1 LTLSLRL
8 LQTPRAPVAL
18 ASTSKSPHQASHYP
32 EGWIKKLNAIRYH
45 ANCYRGG
52 YRGDPANSVVPA
64 HSGYEV
70 DEHHQHSKM
79 PENKKDGLSNYIIA
93 TG

>member
-1 LTLSLRL
+1 MRSVTTLTR
-8 LQTPRAPVAL
+8 
-18 ASTSKSPHQASHYP
+18 
-32 EGWIKKLNAIRYH
+32 
-45 ANCYRGG
+45 YRGG
-52 YRGDPANSVVPA
+52 YRGDPANSVVPD

-70 DEHHQHSKM
+70 DGHHQHSKM